1 MAQEKPEKSNPETE
15 PNKEDEKIHQELEAL
30 RDKLLRNAADYD
42 NARKRLQKER
52 EEFIKFSQERLL
64 RELLPILD
72 NFERALPHLEESGP
86 DAKDSLKALTT
97 GIQMISK
104 QLLKVL
110 AGHGLNRFSSVG
122 EPFDP
127 HRHEAVDQVEE
138 EGPEDVVI
146 KEILPGYLLHERV
159 LRPAKVEI
167 RVRPGKI
174 GSKPAE
180 EKEEEI
186 T

>member
-1 MAQEKPEKSNPETE
+1 MDELTPKPETE
-15 PNKEDEKIHQELEAL
+15 SGKESEKVSQELEAL

-42 NARKRLQKER
+42 NARKRLQREK
-52 EEFIKFSQERLL
+52 EEFVKFSQERLF

-72 NFERALPHLEESGP
+72 NFERALSHLGEPGS
-86 DAKDSLKALTT
+86 DAQNSSKALAT

-110 AGHGLNRFSSVG
+110 AGHGLKRFSSVG

-127 HRHEAVDQVEE
+127 HRHEAIDQVEE
-138 EGPEDVVI
+138 EGPEEVVI

-167 RVRPGKI
+167 RVRPGKL
-174 GSKPAE
+174 GRKAAE